1 MAKFDLKKLVGDSS
15 DKLKAG
21 AQKAQETLKGISDA
35 AAKGKEMAELRH
47 RKKEDVYGF
56 ITVDGAVKLMC
67 MVMAADGDIAD
78 GELDQIREIRGELD
92 PTFGEQQT
100 DAVAESTALVKKLD
114 AENYREDLN
123 DLVRDVIRESWNV
136 PGATIPVKLLLWD
149 LLAVAQSDN
158 RYQEEEAK
166 LIRYIARHLEVDKS
180 IVPEMENASGTLM
193 AIENEIAWL
202 KTTDRPFGMVE
213 PVMNELSDRKVAI
226 MQGVRDLI
234 ND

>member
-1 MAKFDLKKLVGDSS
+1 M
-15 DKLKAG
+15 
-21 AQKAQETLKGISDA
+21 
-35 AAKGKEMAELRH
+35 
-47 RKKEDVYGF
+47 
-56 ITVDGAVKLMC
+56 
-67 MVMAADGDIAD
+67 
-78 GELDQIREIRGELD
+78 
-92 PTFGEQQT
+92 
-100 DAVAESTALVKKLD
+100 
-114 AENYREDLN
+114 
-123 DLVRDVIRESWNV
+123 RDVIRESWNV

-180 IVPEMENASGTLM
+180 IVPEMENASRTLM
-193 AIENEIAWL
+193 AIENEITWL
-202 KTTDRPFGMVE
+202 KATDRPFGTVE

>member
-1 MAKFDLKKLVGDSS
+1 MGDSS

-47 RKKEDVYGF
+47 RKKEDVHGC

-78 GELDQIREIRGELD
+78 GELDQIREIGGELD
-92 PTFGEQQT
+92 PTFGAQQT

-136 PGATIPVKLLLWD
+136 PGA
-149 LLAVAQSDN
+149 
-158 RYQEEEAK
+158 
-166 LIRYIARHLEVDKS
+166 IRYIARHLEVDKS
-180 IVPEMENASGTLM
+180 IVPEMENASRTLM
-193 AIENEIAWL
+193 SIENEIAWL
-202 KTTDRPFGMVE
+202 KTTDRPFGTVE
-213 PVMNELSDRKVAI
+213 PVMNELSDRKAAI